1 MIRAVPTR
9 AIPLAAAAT
18 LLVAGALLAA
28 CQGGGDPLAPPDIA
42 YGEDVCD
49 QCGMIISDERF
60 AAAAIVETAP
70 GQTEAR
76 RFDDIGDMLA
86 YREANPEVDVRR
98 WWVHDHDSLAWIDAQ
113 EATYVQSEAIGSPM
127 GFGLA
132 AFADA
137 AAAEAKLAEWGGE
150 TLDFEALSGVAH
162 SDDH

>member
-1 MIRAVPTR
+1 MIRAIPAR
-9 AIPLAAAAT
+9 AIPLVAAAG
-18 LLVAGALLAA
+18 LLVAGGFLAA

-60 AAAAIVETAP
+60 AAAAIVETAA

-86 YREANPEVDVRR
+86 YRHNPEVEVLR
-98 WWVHDHDSLAWIDAQ
+98 WWVHDHDSLEWIDARN
-113 EATYVQSEAIGSPM
+113 ATFVQSEAIGSPM

-137 AAAEAKLAEWGGE
+137 AVAEAKRTEWGGE
-150 TLDFEALSGVAH
+150 TFDFEALSGVPH
-162 SDDH
+162 TDDP